1 MNNEAL
7 VLADVTC
14 GDSEK
19 VITFIQSK
27 TKGLKGEEHEIL
39 DTFPIL
45 YVKNPGEDI
54 CKELKQFISEE
65 LTFENG
71 INPAGQPYEEILEL
85 LDTTDVYV
93 CDNACA
99 DELCSALK
107 EKGFSSHKL

>member
-7 VLADVTC
+7 VLADVAY

-19 VITFIQSK
+19 VIAFIQSK

-39 DTFPIL
+39 DSFPIL

-71 INPAGQPYEEILEL
+71 TNAAGQPYEEILEL

-93 CDNACA
+93 CGNACA
-99 DELCSALK
+99 DDLCSTLE
-107 EKGFSSHKL
+107 EKGYASHRL

>member
-71 INPAGQPYEEILEL
+71 INPALYLRKSHDRSTHPLQIRIYSVLDAFEE
-85 LDTTDVYV
+85 
-93 CDNACA
+93 
-99 DELCSALK
+99 
-107 EKGFSSHKL
+107 